1 MSDAMSGPTPTQAD
15 LERLGIRRIETPTP
29 FPQVPT
35 ANAWLLEVD
44 ELTVIDTG
52 TTFRPAWDAFQARIA
67 ELGHQVGDIR
77 RVLITHGHPD
87 HAGLARAI
95 VKRSGARVYIH
106 EGDVWKITEIPAAR
120 ARAAQ
125 ERYGTYYE
133 MLGMPEAF
141 IDYMQQIT
149 ETARRVQKPVEE
161 VEILHDGDRFD
172 LGPFSLEVVACPGHT
187 PGCVC
192 FHVPE
197 HRILFSGDHLLP
209 RISPNPVLELG
220 VEGANE
226 RPWEGKFRSLISYLG
241 SLERTRG
248 MELAAVLPGH
258 DDPIADHR
266 RLIDQLNRFH
276 TIRSHKILQAMLGGE
291 ATVYELT
298 RQLFPD
304 RERMELFLS
313 VSEVVGHLEVLE
325 EEGKVERVF
334 EEGRLYFRVIDT
346 ARPAGASLKE
356 EEGHS

>member
-1 MSDAMSGPTPTQAD
+1 MTGAMNAPVD
-15 LERLGIRRIETPTP
+15 LERLGIHRIETPTP

-67 ELGHQVGDIR
+67 ELGHRVADIR

-95 VKRSGARVYIH
+95 QNRSGARVYIH
-106 EGDVWKITEIPAAR
+106 EGDLRKITEIPQDVARTVKDRYAA
-120 ARAAQ
+120 
-125 ERYGTYYE
+125 YYRL
-133 MLGMPEAF
+133 LGMPQSF
-141 IDYMQQIT
+141 ITYMHQIA
-149 ETARRVQKPVEE
+149 ETALRVQKPVNQVE
-161 VEILHDGDRFD
+161 VLHDGDRFEV
-172 LGPFSLEVVACPGHT
+172 GPFSIEVVACPGHT

-209 RISPNPVLELG
+209 KISPNPVLELG
-220 VEGANE
+220 VEGVE
-226 RPWEGKFRSLISYLG
+226 GRPWEGKFLSLVSYLQ
-241 SLERTRG
+241 SLERTRT
-248 MELAAVLPGH
+248 MELATVLPGH
-258 DDPIADHR
+258 DDAITDHR
-266 RLIDQLNRFH
+266 RLIDQLERFH
-276 TIRSHKILQAMLGGE
+276 AIRSHKILNAMMSGE
-291 ATVYELT
+291 VTVYELT

-325 EEGKVERVF
+325 EEGKIERVF
-334 EEGRLYFRVIDT
+334 DDGVLTVRALD
-346 ARPAGASLKE
+346 RPATDAARSQE
-356 EEGHS
+356 EEGLS

>member
-1 MSDAMSGPTPTQAD
+1 MSRHAREATHTPAD
-15 LERLGIRRIETPTP
+15 LERLGIKRIETPTP

-44 ELTVIDTG
+44 PLTVIDTG

-67 ELGHQVGDIR
+67 ELGHQVTDIK

-95 VKRSGARVYIH
+95 QNRSGARVYIH
-106 EGDVWKITEIPAAR
+106 EGDVRKITEIPSDSAR
-120 ARAAQ
+120 TAQ
-125 ERYGTYYE
+125 ERYDAYYRI
-133 MLGMPEAF
+133 LGMPEAF
-141 IDYMQQIT
+141 LRYMHQMA
-149 ETARRVQKPVEE
+149 ETALRIQKPVDA

-209 RISPNPVLELG
+209 KISPNPVLELG
-220 VEGANE
+220 VEGAEE
-226 RPWEGKFRSLISYLG
+226 RPWEGKFRSLVRYLE
-241 SLERTRG
+241 SLARTRA
-248 MELAAVLPGH
+248 MDVATVLPGH
-258 DDPIADHR
+258 DDAISDHH
-266 RLIDQLNRFH
+266 RLTDQLYRFH
-276 TIRSHKILQAMLGGE
+276 AIRSHKILQAMMGGE

-325 EEGKVERVF
+325 EEGKIDRYLED
-334 EEGRLYFRVIDT
+334 GRLYFQVREGD
-346 ARPAGASLKE
+346 PAAAATTKE
-356 EEGHS
+356 EEGFS

>member
-1 MSDAMSGPTPTQAD
+1 MSGAMHSTAD
-15 LERLGIRRIETPTP
+15 LDRLGIRRIETPTP

-35 ANAWLLEVD
+35 ANAWLLEV
-44 ELTVIDTG
+44 EPLTVIDTG

-67 ELGHQVGDIR
+67 ELGHQVADIR

-95 VKRSGARVYIH
+95 QKRSGARVYIQ
-106 EGDVWKITEIPAAR
+106 EGDVRKITEIPAAI
-120 ARAAQ
+120 ARSAQ
-125 ERYGTYYE
+125 ERYDAYYRI
-133 MLGMPEAF
+133 LGMPESF
-141 IDYMQQIT
+141 IDYMHQI
-149 ETARRVQKPVEE
+149 ADAALRVQRPVDE

-172 LGPFSLEVVACPGHT
+172 LGPFSLEAVSCPGHT

-209 RISPNPVLELG
+209 KISPNPVLELG
-220 VEGANE
+220 VEGVDG
-226 RPWEGKFRSLISYLG
+226 RPWEGKFRSLVSYLE
-241 SLERTRG
+241 SLSRTRG
-248 MELAAVLPGH
+248 MDLATVLPGH
-258 DDPIADHR
+258 DEPIDDHR
-266 RLIDQLNRFH
+266 RLIDQLRRFH
-276 TIRSHKILQAMLGGE
+276 TIRSQKILRAMLGGD

-334 EEGRLYFRVIDT
+334 EEGRLYFRIIGTLRTD
-346 ARPAGASLKE
+346 GASPNE
-356 EEGHS
+356 EEGLS